1 MEGGAL
7 GPAVADGSGGER
19 VLVAH
24 PIRTGSG
31 AGGIPQERRQV
42 CVRADS
48 RVGQMLA
55 GSGAG
60 SAGAGSGERGKW
72 SNHLKCAVRL
82 AALPPQ
88 RASPHRDK
96 SSRGAAISPCG
107 SSPCGIGRF
116 GSSPLGSSPLR
127 SSPRGAG
134 VGVVRPKWNASA
146 NGGGGK
152 VGADE
157 DLAANAAERPPRE
170 DVLPKPPQFRR
181 RAVASVGLRRGRLAL
196 VRMQPRRLAAD
207 VRAEEAAAARRLGLR
222 RRRHVAPEDR
232 CKLDTSL
239 FWQLLPWVVVGSL
252 CLLSA
257 AMTAVLTAQI
267 NEPVGVIAMLCPTE
281 FPLLGL
287 VSLIAPAVVR
297 GNAVVVVPSEKHP
310 LCATDLYQ
318 VLETSDLPAGVI
330 NIVTG
335 QRDHLAKTLADHQDV
350 DSIWYFGSAE
360 GSYHVEHLSAK
371 NMKRTLVDY
380 GEERDWYDRE
390 QGEGH
395 DFLHEAT
402 QVKNIWVPMGA

>member
-134 VGVVRPKWNASA
+134 VGVVRPKWNSETPFTMST
-146 NGGGGK
+146 K
-152 VGADE
+152 RW
-157 DLAANAAERPPRE
+157 LSRPPRL
-170 DVLPKPPQFRR
+170 DITTATVLYQRR
-181 RAVASVGLRRGRLAL
+181 RRGRALTMPAPTRPVASPSHRPHPPRPSPPPPRPSPPPPRPAACRRAAVGGVDGSGRSFLAS
-196 VRMQPRRLAAD
+196 
-207 VRAEEAAAARRLGLR
+207 AAAAT
-222 RRRHVAPEDR
+222 AA
-232 CKLDTSL
+232 
-239 FWQLLPWVVVGSL
+239 GSIGRPP
-252 CLLSA
+252 A
-257 AMTAVLTAQI
+257 ASS
-267 NEPVGVIAMLCPTE
+267 ETE
-281 FPLLGL
+281 
-287 VSLIAPAVVR
+287 S
-297 GNAVVVVPSEKHP
+297 S
-310 LCATDLYQ
+310 
-318 VLETSDLPAGVI
+318 
-330 NIVTG
+330 
-335 QRDHLAKTLADHQDV
+335 
-350 DSIWYFGSAE
+350 
-360 GSYHVEHLSAK
+360 
-371 NMKRTLVDY
+371 
-380 GEERDWYDRE
+380 
-390 QGEGH
+390 
-395 DFLHEAT
+395 
-402 QVKNIWVPMGA
+402 